1 MLLVRENTILARVC
15 DLLAR
20 LNTLL
25 AHQYILLARL
35 INLLTQK
42 CTVLAQVCDLLARLN
57 TLLAHRNI
65 LLRMLLHNSLYIASS
80 YATLFSSNTSN
91 YIPAVN
97 KQLTKNSHLK
107 SIIAFQTAVY
117 D

>member
-20 LNTLL
+20 LNTL
-25 AHQYILLARL
+25 
-35 INLLTQK
+35 
-42 CTVLAQVCDLLARLN
+42 LAQVCDLLARLN